1 MSKKNHRDTNS
12 GTRSAGVSHAGSESE
27 ESGHFAFTAQE
38 GDSQQLQSGRGEDLR
53 LRYLHAMGIDVWVP
67 RRLRPRG
74 SEPGTREVDLA
85 CKTRSSDNAVA
96 PAEPTL
102 GYVGCST
109 SCEKEGRRASSLSY
123 AVSDSYACRP
133 EHEVPLTSSSEF
145 STSVGNDIAHLDW
158 PALQSR
164 VAGCTLCGL
173 HRTRTQTVFG
183 VGSHTADW
191 LFIGEAPGRDE
202 DAQGEPFVGRAGQLL
217 NSMLRAIGFSREQV
231 YIANILKC
239 RPPRNRDPRPEEARA
254 CEPYLQRQ
262 IAMLRPKVIVALGR
276 IAAQNLLHTDIPISS
291 MRGKQYTY
299 ADTGIPVRVT
309 YHPAYL
315 LRSPG
320 EKCKAWEDL
329 LSARKMVTATQ
340 A

>member
-1 MSKKNHRDTNS
+1 VMSKRNHRDS
-12 GTRSAGVSHAGSESE
+12 GLGTRSSGVSRADSASESGR
-27 ESGHFAFTAQE
+27 SDSPAQ
-38 GDSQQLQSGRGEDLR
+38 GASPRLQNGRGEDLR

-67 RRLRPRG
+67 RKLGTRDSG
-74 SEPGTREVDLA
+74 PGTREIGSA
-85 CKTRSSDNAVA
+85 GRTRSSDDGVMQ
-96 PAEPTL
+96 AEPTP
-102 GYVGCST
+102 GYAGRST
-109 SCEKEGRRASSLSY
+109 SREDKGRQASFLSY
-123 AVSDSYACRP
+123 AVSDSPALST
-133 EHEVPLTSSSEF
+133 EHEVPLISSSG
-145 STSVGNDIAHLDW
+145 SPSSAGSDIARLDW

-164 VAGCTLCGL
+164 VASCTRCGL

-183 VGSHTADW
+183 VGSQTADW

-217 NSMLRAIGFSREQV
+217 NNMLRAIGFSREQV

-239 RPPRNRDPRPEEARA
+239 QPPRNRDPKPEEART

-276 IAAQNLLHTDIPISS
+276 IAAQNLLHTDMPIGR
-291 MRGKQYTY
+291 MRGRQYTY

-315 LRSPG
+315 LRSPV
-320 EKCKAWEDL
+320 EKRKAWQDL
-329 LSARKMVTATQ
+329 LLAQKMVKAVQ